1 MEIPKDHISQLSEYM
16 EKNLMKGYP
25 VDSLKFSLMSQGYSR
40 ISVDRAA
47 EKANKRIAEQMPKMK
62 EKPQI
67 IRKVITSNQ
76 QEQIIQETS
85 QEKQGFFKKIFKM

>member
-67 IRKVITSNQ
+67 IRRVITDN
-76 QEQIIQETS
+76 EPIQITQETP
-85 QEKQGFFKKIFKM
+85 QEKQGFFKKIFKR

>member
-1 MEIPKDHISQLSEYM
+1 MYKPQSPTQQLADYI
-16 EKNLMKGYP
+16 EKNLDKGYTSY
-25 VDSLKFSLMSQGYSR
+25 SLKFSLMSQGYSR

-67 IRKVITSNQ
+67 IRRVITDN
-76 QEQIIQETS
+76 EPIQITQETP
-85 QEKQGFFKKIFKM
+85 QEKQGFFKKIFKR

>member
-62 EKPQI
+62 ETPQI
-67 IRKVITSNQ
+67 IRRVITDN
-76 QEQIIQETS
+76 EPIQITQETP
-85 QEKQGFFKKIFKM
+85 QEKQGFFKKIFKR